1 MKFINSSYDPET
13 GLSTV
18 TMQHLGIKFLGSA
31 QLHPDDRET
40 ASRYGGCVIAELRAA
55 ISALKY
61 ERTIAKQKA
70 DEAIDFMKACEG
82 YANFDKDSP
91 TAKVMYRQ
99 VNRRIKRVNDITD
112 EINNLMKEIQEQIYK
127 RKIVINAIKRKKELS
142 KKDK

>member
-18 TMQHLGIKFLGSA
+18 VMQHLGIKFFGSA
-31 QLHPDDRET
+31 RLHPDDKES
-40 ASRYGGCVIAELRAA
+40 ASKYGGCIIAELRAT

-112 EINNLMKEIQEQIYK
+112 EINNLIKEVQEQIYK
-127 RKIVINAIKRKKELS
+127 RKIVINAIKRKKTMT
-142 KKDK
+142 KKDN

>member
-18 TMQHLGIKFLGSA
+18 TMQHLGIKFFGSA
-31 QLHPDDRET
+31 QLHPDDKEN
-40 ASRYGGCVIAELRAA
+40 ASNYGGCVIAELRAA

-127 RKIVINAIKRKKELS
+127 RKIVINAIKRKRELS